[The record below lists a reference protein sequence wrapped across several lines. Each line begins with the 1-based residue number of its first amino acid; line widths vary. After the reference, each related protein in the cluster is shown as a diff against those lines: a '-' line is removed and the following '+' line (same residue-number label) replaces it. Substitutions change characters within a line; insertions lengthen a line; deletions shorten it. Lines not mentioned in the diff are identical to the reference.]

1 MTSQSIIKKLEYY
14 GIRGPLLTWFES
26 FLKNRTQS
34 VVCDGKHP
42 QPSFVTSGVPQGTV
56 LGPLLFLLY
65 INDLPD
71 NLKSSVRLFADD
83 ALLYGV
89 MTNEEDGDQLQEDL
103 QQLEVWQCKW
113 QMVFNP
119 TKCKTICISTK
130 KTPPQIKYTF
140 CGVELEQVNSF
151 SYLGVTITEDLKWSK
166 HITSIAGKASEVLGM
181 IKRNLWSCPKDV
193 KVTAY
198 KALVRPKLEYAS
210 AAWDLYLQK
219 DIVALEK
226 VQRKAAR
233 FCTNNYH
240 QQQVS
245 EMLED
250 LGWHTLEQR
259 RNMNRL
265 SLFCKISRGE
275 TSVNVPEMRLH
286 TDHRTRTSHAYKYY
300 SI

>member
-1 MTSQSIIKKLEYY
+1 MLGCVACTRKVTIQILQTIDLSLDLHKHSQ
-14 GIRGPLLTWFES
+14 PF
-26 FLKNRTQS
+26 
-34 VVCDGKHP
+34 
-42 QPSFVTSGVPQGTV
+42 FVTSGIPQGTV

-65 INDLPD
+65 VNDLPD
-71 NLKSSVRLFADD
+71 NLKSSIRLFADD

-130 KTPPQIKYTF
+130 KTPPQRKYTF

-166 HITSIAGKASEVLGM
+166 HITFIAGKASGVLGM
-181 IKRNLWSCPKDV
+181 IKRNLWSSPKDV
-193 KVTAY
+193 KETAY

-226 VQRKAAR
+226 VQRKVAR

-245 EMLED
+245 
-250 LGWHTLEQR
+250 QK
-259 RNMNRL
+259 
-265 SLFCKISRGE
+265 C
-275 TSVNVPEMRLH
+275 
-286 TDHRTRTSHAYKYY
+286 
-300 SI
+300 

>member
-1 MTSQSIIKKLEYY
+1 
-14 GIRGPLLTWFES
+14 
-26 FLKNRTQS
+26 
-34 VVCDGKHP
+34 
-42 QPSFVTSGVPQGTV
+42 
-56 LGPLLFLLY
+56 
-65 INDLPD
+65 
-71 NLKSSVRLFADD
+71 
-83 ALLYGV
+83 
-89 MTNEEDGDQLQEDL
+89 
-103 QQLEVWQCKW
+103 
-113 QMVFNP
+113 MVFNP
-119 TKCKTICISTK
+119 TKCKTVCISTK
-130 KTPPQIKYTF
+130 KTPPQRKCTL

-151 SYLGVTITEDLKWSK
+151 SYLGVAITEDLKWSK
-166 HITSIAGKASEVLGM
+166 HISSIAGKASGVLGM

-198 KALVRPKLEYAS
+198 KTLVHPKLEYAS
-210 AAWDLYLQK
+210 AAWDPYLQK

-240 QQQVS
+240 PTASVT

-265 SLFCKISRGE
+265 SLFYKISSGE

-300 SI
+300 SISATKNIFFHSFFPRTVRSWNKLPAEIAEAKSLSHFNSKLSELF